1 MGRELSG
8 KKEKDIMNENAA
20 YVIAIFIVFFITMI
34 AGMLWCIL
42 DKYNPMLFV
51 LCIAACLI
59 AVLILL
65 ICMCCCKP
73 NNADAKNAVQEIVRL
88 PPPVNSSQTTQT
100 ANGTTVTTT
109 TQTVNGITIT
119 TTTQTVNGTTITTT
133 NNITDSKPA
142 TETTQK

>member
-1 MGRELSG
+1 
-8 KKEKDIMNENAA
+8 MNENAVC
-20 YVIAIFIVFFITMI
+20 VIAIFIIFFIAMI

-51 LCIAACLI
+51 LCIAACLV

-65 ICMCCCKP
+65 MCMCCCKP
-73 NNADAKNAVQEIVRL
+73 DRTDANNTAQEMPQL
-88 PPPVNSSQTTQT
+88 PQPVNRSQIT
-100 ANGTTVTTT
+100 APQKVNGTTISTKI
-109 TQTVNGITIT
+109 QTVNGAAIT
-119 TTTQTVNGTTITTT
+119 TTITTVNGTTITMT